1 MKTGAQKWLFT
12 VPGSRKIYILFLVV
26 LQSLHGASGVLYA
39 LILRGIV
46 DAAVNQNAPGF
57 WNGVLRILLLVTGQ
71 IILRALI
78 RRLNELS
85 KSELE
90 NCFKQRLFRTILTRD
105 YTAVSAVHSG
115 EWMNRLTNDTVVAA
129 NGCVEI
135 VPEVTGMV
143 VKLVSALF
151 MLTALDRRFARI
163 FIPGGILLLLFTW
176 GFRKVLKNLHKSV
189 QEADGSLRIF
199 LQERL
204 GSLLIV
210 RSFAAE
216 ELTAAQAETKM
227 TEHQRARMKRNA
239 FSNLCNI
246 GFGAAMNAMYLFG
259 VIYCGY
265 GILTRQITFGTLT
278 AVTQLISQ
286 IQVPVANITGYL
298 PRYYAVLASAE
309 RLMEAEAL
317 PGDISGGEAIPG
329 DLRGAETLPGDL
341 SGAEARGDGSGGRG
355 SKGGGDGR
363 AAGLMTAEEIRELYR
378 DHLEAIGMKNIC
390 FRYDAPPEKG
400 KGMRGPEGSPWVLE
414 DVSLEIQKGEF
425 VAIMGRSGCGKSTLL
440 KLLMCICTPESG
452 KRYYITEDGEE
463 KTLDARMRRL
473 FAYVPQG
480 NQLLSG
486 TIREVLT
493 FSGSIPADD
502 LTIRESLRISCAEE
516 FINDLEDQLDS
527 VLGERGSGL
536 SEGQMQRLAIARAI
550 CSGAPVLLLDE
561 ATSALDES
569 TEQKLLSNLRAM
581 RDRTVV
587 IVTHRRSTIR
597 FCDEVIM
604 LDVKNEK
611 GEAPFEG
618 QESAGE
624 MSCEAGK

>member
-1 MKTGAQKWLFT
+1 MKTGAKKWLFT

-46 DAAVNQNAPGF
+46 NAAVNQNAPGF

-176 GFRKVLKNLHKSV
+176 EFRKVLKNLHKSV

-317 PGDISGGEAIPG
+317 PGD
-329 DLRGAETLPGDL
+329 L
-341 SGAEARGDGSGGRG
+341 SGAETRGDGRT
-355 SKGGGDGR
+355 
-363 AAGLMTAEEIRELYR
+363 AGLMTAEEIRELYR

-400 KGMRGPEGSPWVLE
+400 EGMCGPEGKRGPEGSPWVL
-414 DVSLEIQKGEF
+414 DDISLEIQKGEF

-452 KRYYITEDGEE
+452 TRYYITEDGEE

-536 SEGQMQRLAIARAI
+536 SEGQIQRLAIARAL

-569 TEQKLLSNLRAM
+569 TEQKLLSNLRTM

-604 LDVKNEK
+604 LDVKNGE

-618 QESAGE
+618 REV
-624 MSCEAGK
+624 

>member
-12 VPGSRKIYILFLVV
+12 VPGSRKIYIFFLVV

-46 DAAVNQNAPGF
+46 DAAVNQNASGF
-57 WNGVLRILLLVTGQ
+57 WSGVIRILLLVTAQ

-176 GFRKVLKNLHKSV
+176 GFRKVLKDLHKSV

-199 LQERL
+199 LQERI

-216 ELTAAQAETKM
+216 ELTAEQAETKM
-227 TEHQRARMKRNA
+227 TEHQRARMRRNA

-298 PRYYAVLASAE
+298 PRYYSVLASAE

-317 PGDISGGEAIPG
+317 PGDMRET
-329 DLRGAETLPGDL
+329 ETLPGDMRNAVEE
-341 SGAEARGDGSGGRG
+341 GDIEEGGVADGEGGVARL
-355 SKGGGDGR
+355 K
-363 AAGLMTAEEIRELYR
+363 TAEEIRELYR
-378 DHLEAIGMKNIC
+378 NHLRAIGLKNIC
-390 FRYDAPPEKG
+390 FRYDPPPEKREG
-400 KGMRGPEGSPWVLE
+400 LRGPEGLHGAEGSPSVL
-414 DVSLEIQKGEF
+414 DNISLEIRKGEF
-425 VAIMGRSGCGKSTLL
+425 IAIMGRSGCGKSTLL
-440 KLLMCICTPESG
+440 KLLMCICRPESG
-452 KRYYITEDGEE
+452 KRYYITEDGKEN
-463 KTLDARMRRL
+463 TLNARMRRL

-502 LTIRESLRISCAEE
+502 EKIRESLRISCAEE
-516 FINDLEDQLDS
+516 FIQSLEDQLDT

-536 SEGQMQRLAIARAI
+536 SEGQMQRLAIARAL

-581 RDRTVV
+581 QDHTVI
-587 IVTHRRSTIR
+587 IVTHRRTTAQI
-597 FCDEVIM
+597 CDKVIT
-604 LDVKNEK
+604 LE
-611 GEAPFEG
+611 
-618 QESAGE
+618 
-624 MSCEAGK
+624 

>member
-1 MKTGAQKWLFT
+1 MKTGAKKWLFT

-309 RLMEAEAL
+309 RLMEAETL
-317 PGDISGGEAIPG
+317 PGDLS
-329 DLRGAETLPGDL
+329 GAETLPGDL
-341 SGAEARGDGSGGRG
+341 SGAEARGDGNGVR
-355 SKGGGDGR
+355 
-363 AAGLMTAEEIRELYR
+363 LMTAEEIRELYR
-378 DHLEAIGMKNIC
+378 DHLDAIGMKNIC
-390 FRYDAPPEKG
+390 FRYDAPPEKRE
-400 KGMRGPEGSPWVLE
+400 GMRGPEGMRGTDGKCGTEGSSWVLE
-414 DVSLEIQKGEF
+414 DISLEIQKGEF

-452 KRYYITEDGEE
+452 KRYYITEDEEE
-463 KTLDARMRRL
+463 KALDARMRRL

-536 SEGQMQRLAIARAI
+536 SEGQMQRLAIARAL

-611 GEAPFEG
+611 GEAPIEG
-618 QESAGE
+618 QESAGG

>member
-1 MKTGAQKWLFT
+1 MKNSAQKWLFT
-12 VPGSRKIYILFLVV
+12 VPGSRKLYILFLVV

-46 DAAVNQNAPGF
+46 DAAVNQNASGF
-57 WNGVLRILLLVTGQ
+57 WSGVIRILLLVTGQ

-78 RRLNELS
+78 RRLSELS

-135 VPEVTGMV
+135 VPELTGMI

-151 MLTALDRRFARI
+151 MLMALDRRFARI
-163 FIPGGILLLLFTW
+163 FIPGGILLLLLTW

-199 LQERL
+199 LQEHI
-204 GSLLIV
+204 GSLLII

-216 ELTAAQAETKM
+216 ELTAEKAETKM
-227 TEHQRARMKRNA
+227 TEHQRARMRRNA
-239 FSNLCNI
+239 FSTLCNI

-317 PGDISGGEAIPG
+317 PCDISDADDDDKG
-329 DLRGAETLPGDL
+329 DV
-341 SGAEARGDGSGGRG
+341 
-355 SKGGGDGR
+355 DGR
-363 AAGLMTAEEIRELYR
+363 AVRLKTAEEIRELYR

-390 FRYDAPPEKG
+390 FRYDPPPEKAE
-400 KGMRGPEGSPWVLE
+400 GMHSPEGNPLVLE
-414 DVSLEIQKGEF
+414 NVSLEIRKGEF

-452 KRYYITEDGEE
+452 KRYYMTEDEEE
-463 KTLDARMRRL
+463 KTLDPGMRRL

-480 NQLLSG
+480 NHLLSG

-493 FSGSIPADD
+493 FSGSILADD

-516 FINDLEDQLDS
+516 FIQKLEDDLDS

-536 SEGQMQRLAIARAI
+536 SEGQMQRLAIARAL

-587 IVTHRRSTIR
+587 IVTHRRSTTR

-604 LDVKNEK
+604 FDNKK
-611 GEAPFEG
+611 GEDPSAG
-618 QESAGE
+618 QEE
-624 MSCEAGK
+624 